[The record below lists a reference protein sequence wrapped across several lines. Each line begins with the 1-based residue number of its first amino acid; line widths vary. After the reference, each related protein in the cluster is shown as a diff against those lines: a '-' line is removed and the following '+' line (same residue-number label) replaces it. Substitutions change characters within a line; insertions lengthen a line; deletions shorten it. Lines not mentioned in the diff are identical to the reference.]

1 MHYIVA
7 EVVLSVIAFANKQT
21 NKIYTTFASF
31 TNSCTFALDS
41 MFSLLVPF
49 QCKHDADVVD
59 LDIER

>member
-1 MHYIVA
+1 MA
-7 EVVLSVIAFANKQT
+7 LSVRGFADKQT
-21 NKIYTTFASF
+21 KIHTTLASI
-31 TNSCTFALDS
+31 TNSYTFSLDS